1 MVSHN
6 IVKVVCKDPKAIS
19 HAILELAIVDSLHTA
34 LHSVELTASAVELIF
49 EPLTLVA
56 ELPGATW
63 WQLVYDSSLAVLH
76 ISMKVAN
83 ILVAVAHELFAV
95 AVALAVDPGSLVVH
109 LIRESE
115 APNAVVLVGV
125 RVEITHIV

>member
-34 LHSVELTASAVELIF
+34 LHSVELSASAVELIF

-63 WQLVYDSSLAVLH
+63 WQLVYDSSLAMLH

-83 ILVAVAHELFAV
+83 ILVAVGNV
-95 AVALAVDPGSLVVH
+95 DSALAARPTRIDH
-109 LIRESE
+109 
-115 APNAVVLVGV
+115 VG
-125 RVEITHIV
+125 ITGWKSALPIGWQAQTNE